1 MTRAAVL
8 CLMMLLLISRCDR
21 VEPPAEETKTPAPA
35 VEPTEK
41 NNLASILRG
50 ATIMSR
56 TGEASLD
63 FSALAAFD
71 SDRGTVWST
80 PPVNLEQSVTIALP
94 VRSRV
99 EEIAVW
105 NDSTLAARA
114 IRTFEFSTSVDGET
128 FSEPRRLQVPKQAAA
143 HLFPFP
149 VEASFIRFTPIDT
162 YGETTVLDV
171 PSIEVRGREL
181 ERFRPRSL
189 AGSWRINDA
198 PAFFEESGSRSR
210 GVIQLEPPMYVD
222 GGWHERMFRFLWVR
236 GKKEGVGFFTL
247 DPSSRH
253 LSGFWWFATPARVSS
268 GLAMFGDKQSDGGAS
283 TDTANVL
290 KSHLERTRRIPLLQL
305 SLHKSVEE
313 NASILREIIALI
325 SANPSARFV
334 IASRNWTGDTFEE
347 RQRLAEQQLASFRQ
361 MFAEVAPQTLANL
374 SFAAVGEKEIPQ
386 DSDQPLARLLMTR
399 LELELHHPAP

>member
-1 MTRAAVL
+1 
-8 CLMMLLLISRCDR
+8 MLLLISSCDR
-21 VEPPAEETKTPAPA
+21 TEPRAEARTRAPA
-35 VEPTEK
+35 AEPAEK

-50 ATIMSR
+50 AAVVSR

-80 PPVNLEQSVTIALP
+80 PPVNLEQSVTLALP
-94 VRSRV
+94 VRSRI

-114 IRTFEFSTSVDGET
+114 IRTFEFATSLDGET
-128 FSEPRRLQVPKQAAA
+128 FSKPTRFQVPKQAAA
-143 HLFPFP
+143 HPFPFP
-149 VEASFIRFTPIDT
+149 LEASFVRFTTIDT

-171 PSIEVRGREL
+171 PSIEVRGVEL
-181 ERFRPRSL
+181 EPFRPRSL
-189 AGSWRINDA
+189 AGGWRINEA

-210 GVIQLEPPMYVD
+210 GVIELDPPMYID
-222 GGWHERMFRFLWVR
+222 GGWHERIFRFLWVR
-236 GKKEGVGFFTL
+236 GKKEGVGFFTI

-268 GLAMFGDKQSDGGAS
+268 GLAMFGEKQSDGPAS
-283 TDTANVL
+283 TEIANVM
-290 KSHLERTRRIPLLQL
+290 KSHLERTHRIPLLQL
-305 SLHKSVEE
+305 SLHRSVDE
-313 NASILREIIALI
+313 NASILRELVALI

-334 IASRNWTGDTFEE
+334 ITSRNWAGHTFEE
-347 RQRLAEQQLASFRQ
+347 RQRDAERQLASFRQ
-361 MFAEVAPQTLANL
+361 IFSKVAPQTPANL

-386 DSDQPLARLLMTR
+386 DSDQPLPRLLMTR
-399 LELELHHPAP
+399 LELELHNPAP